1 MSWSCGLLSAAV
13 SGGGSVGGGC
23 GPTGQGGGPV
33 GQGGDHARRSGV
45 FWSRGILA
53 AAVGGGGSVV
63 LGGDRAGQ
71 AGDLVG
77 QYGGR
82 AGQGVGRARACNAGK
97 QVHLLLVQDFI
108 DVCFR
113 AGLVGEA

>member
-1 MSWSCGLLSAAV
+1 MSWSCGLLTASV
-13 SGGGSVGGGC
+13 SGGGSLGGGG
-23 GPTGQGGGPV
+23 GPIGQGGGRT
-33 GQGGDHARRSGV
+33 GQGGDHSLRSGV

-82 AGQGVGRARACNAGK
+82 AGQGVDRARACNAGK
-97 QVHLLLVQDFI
+97 LVHLLLVQDFI

-113 AGLVGEA
+113 AGLVGSA